1 MGSPDS
7 SKPGTVDS
15 SLRRAPV
22 PSELSVHLVGL
33 AEEEQCDGSRHHHDH
48 GTRDQA
54 EKKIGEGGSHSDRAG
69 TKPWNQGNSDLRDR
83 WRLSTMLIPL
93 L

>member
-1 MGSPDS
+1 MRSPGSL
-7 SKPGTVDS
+7 KPGTVDS
-15 SLRRAPV
+15 SLRRAPG

-33 AEEEQCDGSRHHHDH
+33 AEEEQSNGSWYNHDH

-54 EKKIGEGGSHSDRAG
+54 EKEIGEGGSHSDRAG
-69 TKPWNQGNSDLRDR
+69 TKPWMQGNSDLRDR

>member
-1 MGSPDS
+1 MRSPVS
-7 SKPGTVDS
+7 TTPGTVAP
-15 SLRRAPV
+15 SLRSAPG

>member
-1 MGSPDS
+1 MRSPGSL
-7 SKPGTVDS
+7 KPGTVVS
-15 SLRRAPV
+15 SLRSAPG

-33 AEEEQCDGSRHHHDH
+33 AEQEKSDRSRHHHDH

-54 EKKIGEGGSHSDRAG
+54 EKEIGEGGSHSDRAG
-69 TKPWNQGNSDLRDR
+69 TKPWIQGKSDLRDR
-83 WRLSTMLIPL
+83 WRLSTMLNPL